1 MSRHILLAAAFAS
14 GGVPVLAEG
23 FNTLTGDAPLVIAHR
38 GASAYLPEHTLGAYE
53 LAIRMG
59 ADIVEPD
66 VQLTSDGALVAMH
79 DTELTRTTD
88 VASVFAPR
96 NGGYKVSDF
105 TLAEIRTLT
114 VMPTVPAST
123 SYPGFTPSGPDAFK
137 VPRLSEVLDFVK
149 AHNAVSDDMIGVYPE
164 SKTPNRSE
172 LSRKIVDA
180 LNAAGFTT
188 ADQSTYLQSFSHAGA
203 DEMAQYQSTL
213 GMDLPV
219 AALGAA
225 VGDKGAFG
233 VLDYTTD
240 TTSSLEALS
249 QFAGGVG
256 VSLDSPSLTEDF
268 IKSAHAHGL
277 EVHGWTFRPK
287 SIEVARGR
295 FGTYFDMGMDAVFT
309 DYPDLAVQVRSE
321 FADSVR

>member
-1 MSRHILLAAAFAS
+1 MLHQILLAAALGFGAI
-14 GGVPVLAEG
+14 PVSAQS
-23 FNTLTGDAPLVIAHR
+23 FSTLSGDAPLVIAHR
-38 GASAYLPEHTLGAYE
+38 GASAYLPEHTLAGYE

-66 VQLTSDGALVAMH
+66 VQLTADGALVAIH
-79 DTELTRTTD
+79 DIELTRTTD
-88 VASVFAPR
+88 VTSIFAPR
-96 NGGYKVSDF
+96 NGGYNVSEF

-114 VMPTVPAST
+114 VMPTGPAST
-123 SYPGFTPSGPDAFK
+123 GHPGFTPSSRDPFK
-137 VPRLSEVLDFVK
+137 VPTLREVLDFVT
-149 AHNAVSDDMIGVYPE
+149 AHNAGSGDAIGVYPE
-164 SKTPNRSE
+164 SKTPNRPE

-203 DEMAQYQSTL
+203 REMAQYQKTL

-225 VGDKGAFG
+225 VEDKGAFG

-240 TTSSLEALS
+240 RTSSLEALS
-249 QFAGGVG
+249 EFAGGVG
-256 VSLDSPSLTEDF
+256 VSLDSPSLTADF
-268 IKSAHAHGL
+268 IENAHAHGL

-287 SIEVARGR
+287 IIADARAR
-295 FGTYFDMGMDAVFT
+295 FGRYFAMGMDAVFT
-309 DYPDLAVQVRSE
+309 DYPDLAVQFRAE
-321 FADSVR
+321 FTESIR